1 MIFLDQYFLVKRT
14 PRTWVQTESCIAE
27 NNCHVKWIALFSSW
41 MCWYLNLPAD
51 TTGNVLWFFQE
62 VLFPKKLS
70 FLSTVLL
77 LYLIIAKWLR
87 STRVPKGRVC
97 NRVPKALQQ
106 RMPLR
111 QARARDLLSHR
122 PCRQRGE
129 HWSPD
134 MGSGLLQGT
143 QQVSGRSGNRARP
156 LSFLINCVSSIMW
169 CSQLDLGGYCV
180 GSIVELLHS
189 MPQAYALAD
198 LRYCNM

>member
-106 RMPLR
+106 CMPLR
-111 QARARDLLSHR
+111 QGEGFAFTQTLQTKGRALKPRH
-122 PCRQRGE
+122 GE
-129 HWSPD
+129 WLTPRH
-134 MGSGLLQGT
+134 T
-143 QQVSGRSGNRARP
+143 T
-156 LSFLINCVSSIMW
+156 
-169 CSQLDLGGYCV
+169 SQWQ
-180 GSIVELLHS
+180 IWE
-189 MPQAYALAD
+189 
-198 LRYCNM
+198 